1 MDILQVSGTMDG
13 NWLCCLVEVDIYAI
27 ADYSGEMKI
36 VDYMARGY
44 NEVEV
49 QKRALDELKKQ
60 FDISFREVCL
70 YDNGR

>member
-1 MDILQVSGTMDG
+1 
-13 NWLCCLVEVDIYAI
+13 
-27 ADYSGEMKI
+27 MK
-36 VDYMARGY
+36 VADYMARGY

-49 QKRALDELKKQ
+49 LKRALDELKKQ

>member
-1 MDILQVSGTMDG
+1 
-13 NWLCCLVEVDIYAI
+13 
-27 ADYSGEMKI
+27 
-36 VDYMARGY
+36 MARGY

>member
-1 MDILQVSGTMDG
+1 M
-13 NWLCCLVEVDIYAI
+13 CCVVEIDIYAI
-27 ADYSGEMKI
+27 ANHAGEMKV

-44 NEVEV
+44 NEVEA